1 MSARAE
7 HDAREQE
14 AKLAGDYL
22 KGAVLARTV
31 SHEAL
36 ELALTQIRAGTIKDP
51 ARTALNAAT
60 ASGILLDKRLILE
73 GRPTQIHAVDPNGV
87 LNALARKVGLTLE
100 GTCEDIEP
108 PQLNPPEPTNQQNPR
123 RPLQR
128 ERQSGKPRAR
138 ARKKPAPKPAD

>member
-1 MSARAE
+1 MTERE
-7 HDAREQE
+7 AREQE

-36 ELALTQIRAGTIKDP
+36 ELALKQIRDGSIKDP

-73 GRPTQIHAVDPNGV
+73 GRPTQIHAVDPAAS
-87 LNALARKVGLTLE
+87 LSALARKVGLTIE
-100 GTCEDIEP
+100 GTATELPPERETP
-108 PQLNPPEPTNQQNPR
+108 QPQLPEASNQA
-123 RPLQR
+123 LQR
-128 ERQSGKPRAR
+128 ERQSAKPRAR
-138 ARKKPAPKPAD
+138 ARKRPASQPAD